1 MTPSMAIGDFLPE
14 VGRSF
19 SLRGIVSDG
28 PDLVGAGFA
37 GALCALAGNCPAIA
51 GLWIDYTLTSPGA
64 PGTEL
69 RSETFRRDILPPEFL
84 EQWAAGG
91 PAEWVTQPIIYED
104 RETLSATLLRSFQIL
119 APVGELNDA
128 FLVHQRVT
136 STLQT
141 LNYFRALLSAGE
153 TLSAQTPGPQFPPR
167 LTSFWANSRT
177 AQDFLQQMRFAGL
190 RSYRNAPGLVIYDRG
205 FTTGTNGLATFEG
218 FDIVHNPGRVTGQ
231 DASSA
236 SMVRM
241 YDGIIETTVERLIV
255 GFERESREASQTAQ
269 SGPGPNSILN
279 THRVFA
285 AAAAAQISPA
295 VLAGESALAR
305 LELLDLPQLA
315 KADIA
320 ADLANG
326 YVVVVPERS
335 VELDGTPQEGWW
347 RVSPKDGT
355 TLGVLTEGAVRSS
368 RITRYSTFSSA
379 WLSWPISL
387 FLAAPLSS

>member
-1 MTPSMAIGDFLPE
+1 
-14 VGRSF
+14 
-19 SLRGIVSDG
+19 
-28 PDLVGAGFA
+28 
-37 GALCALAGNCPAIA
+37 
-51 GLWIDYTLTSPGA
+51 
-64 PGTEL
+64 
-69 RSETFRRDILPPEFL
+69 
-84 EQWAAGG
+84 
-91 PAEWVTQPIIYED
+91 
-104 RETLSATLLRSFQIL
+104 
-119 APVGELNDA
+119 
-128 FLVHQRVT
+128 
-136 STLQT
+136 
-141 LNYFRALLSAGE
+141 
-153 TLSAQTPGPQFPPR
+153 
-167 LTSFWANSRT
+167 
-177 AQDFLQQMRFAGL
+177 
-190 RSYRNAPGLVIYDRG
+190 
-205 FTTGTNGLATFEG
+205 
-218 FDIVHNPGRVTGQ
+218 
-231 DASSA
+231 
-236 SMVRM
+236 MVRM

-255 GFERESREASQTAQ
+255 GFERESREAAQTAQ

-305 LELLDLPQLA
+305 LELLDLPQRA

-335 VELDGTPQEGWW
+335 VELDGTPQAGWW
-347 RVSPKDGT
+347 RASPKDGT